1 MKDLTPLQRCII
13 AELIQNPH
21 QLAKTLV
28 EVPSIRKYTED
39 PKTIQSMLRL
49 LRKKGYLANGHVVLM
64 NRLTKVRK
72 YYVFIHTKFPCDD
85 ESKRPQSIDYQRQL
99 VESITEVAQTI
110 RYRGVLF
117 LGAHI
122 IMGVQGDIVME
133 LAVSGDGQDNVSD
146 FVTDCIRIRKYVEST
161 STAFVALP
169 SDKRGNI
176 DVPDELTGG
185 FDDFSNGDEDCD

>member
-1 MKDLTPLQRCII
+1 MNDLTPLQRCII
-13 AELIQNPH
+13 AELLQNPY

-39 PKTIQSMLRL
+39 EGTIQTALRI
-49 LRKKGYLANGHVVLM
+49 LRNKGYLANGHVVLM

-85 ESKRPQSIDYQRQL
+85 ESQRPQSLDYQQQL
-99 VESITEVAQTI
+99 VDAITEVAQAI

-117 LGAHI
+117 LGVHI
-122 IMGVQGDIVME
+122 IIGVQGDIVIE

-146 FVTDCIRIRKYVEST
+146 FVTDCIRTRKYVEST

-169 SDKRGNI
+169 RNKRCNT
-176 DVPDELTGG
+176 DVPDELTGDA
-185 FDDFSNGDEDCD
+185 DDFSNDDEDDE